1 MGGMGSGLYGN
12 GGKKGRN
19 TVENCRELNINKLK
33 REKALELPSF
43 TYSWSDQ
50 DGERTGQ
57 VSFLVK
63 PDKLIALYKV
73 NGEQRAQRIF
83 LVESIAGYGVRKWFG
98 CPRCEKR
105 RSSLYIVS
113 GEFACRECHD
123 LNYRSSQAND
133 DLDYY
138 HWQLRKLCK
147 RLQAE
152 YDPVS
157 DIAPSRPAGMRRV
170 TYEQICKRY
179 GKLADNRREAFIRI
193 AGGIIRR

>member
-12 GGKKGRN
+12 GGKKGRP
-19 TVENCRELNINKLK
+19 TIENCRELNINKLK

-57 VSFLVK
+57 VFFLVK
-63 PDKLIALYKV
+63 PERLIALYKV
-73 NGEQRAQRIF
+73 NGEQRAQSIF
-83 LVESIAGYGVRKWFG
+83 FVESIAGYGVRKWFG
-98 CPRCEKR
+98 CPRCENR
-105 RSSLYIVS
+105 RSSLYLAS

-123 LNYRSSQAND
+123 LNYRSSQTND
-133 DLDYY
+133 DLEYF

-147 RLQAE
+147 LLQAD
-152 YDPVS
+152 YDPMS
-157 DIAPSRPAGMRRV
+157 DIAPPRPTGMRKKK
-170 TYEQICKRY
+170 YERLCSRY
-179 GKLADNRREAFIRI
+179 ENLAYRRNVAFIRI